1 MSMGTRLT
9 VPITR
14 ARARLFKLADVVSE
28 APDTVVVLE
37 RRGSREAVALVRET
51 RLAYLEARVQAL
63 ERLRPTVS
71 AVAGSLRSDLA
82 DDELERALRK
92 IAEAQTARSARRTRP
107 LVR

>member
-1 MSMGTRLT
+1 MATRLT

-63 ERLRPTVS
+63 EKLRPPVC
-71 AVAGSLRSDLA
+71 ALAGSLRSDLA
-82 DDELERALRK
+82 DDEVERGLRE
-92 IAEAQTARSARRTRP
+92 IAEEQAARSARRTRR
-107 LVR
+107 LAR